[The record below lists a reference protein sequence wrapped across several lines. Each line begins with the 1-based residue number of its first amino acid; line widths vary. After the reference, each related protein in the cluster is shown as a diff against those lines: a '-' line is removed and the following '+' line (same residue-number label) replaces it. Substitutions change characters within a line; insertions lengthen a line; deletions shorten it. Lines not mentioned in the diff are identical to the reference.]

1 MPMPTFRVTGIAG
14 LLLALSFSALAQQTP
29 NNDGFQR
36 LNGQMQV
43 VRNGRARPM
52 TRDAHLPNGATIT
65 TDGFVVGANGQRTE
79 LRDGQACDF
88 RGRPVAVRAAP
99 DGTLVLAKSTARTS
113 SAGPAVPTRSVMEE
127 MFGRSPEDSYRG
139 GKYKKPKKAKKKHGK
154 DKEHGRGKEEE
165 DDD

>member
-1 MPMPTFRVTGIAG
+1 M
-14 LLLALSFSALAQQTP
+14 LALSFSALAQQTP

-43 VRNGRARPM
+43 VRNGRPRPL

-65 TDGFVVGANGQRTE
+65 TDGFVVSASGQRTE
-79 LRDGQACDF
+79 LREGQACDF

-99 DGTLVLAKSTARTS
+99 DGTLVLAKSAA
-113 SAGPAVPTRSVMEE
+113 SAAPAIPTRTVMEE
-127 MFGRSPEDSYRG
+127 MFGRSADDQYRE

-154 DKEHGRGKEEE
+154 GHGRGNEEE
-165 DDD
+165 YDD